1 MTQAVPLIDDC
12 FIRGQTPTTDNLLNV
27 HFEGS
32 LNDCAFHCRHYE
44 FCRGFSYNIEAKTCY
59 PKARFSYDKVATI
72 SSSGWISGPK
82 HLCGIILFFFFF
94 FMSTTSK
101 SQLKGI
107 RIHKRFI
114 LYKLHKISKIPKSSQ
129 SYFSVIFYSNIT
141 LQGTQ
146 SFTSL
151 KADLCQDR
159 TGFVFSTLCKISFKK
174 VLTLSHYEYV
184 S

>member
-1 MTQAVPLIDDC
+1 MCKKASNVIMTQAVPLIDDC

-82 HLCGIILFFFFF
+82 HLCGIKLFFF
-94 FMSTTSK
+94 
-101 SQLKGI
+101 
-107 RIHKRFI
+107 
-114 LYKLHKISKIPKSSQ
+114 SS
-129 SYFSVIFYSNIT
+129 
-141 LQGTQ
+141 
-146 SFTSL
+146 
-151 KADLCQDR
+151 LCQQPQKA
-159 TGFVFSTLCKISFKK
+159 S
-174 VLTLSHYEYV
+174 
-184 S
+184 

>member
-82 HLCGIILFFFFF
+82 HLCGIIYIFLFF

-101 SQLKGI
+101 SQLNGK
-107 RIHKRFI
+107 RIHKRGI
-114 LYKLHKISKIPKSSQ
+114 LYKLHKISKIPKSCQ
-129 SYFSVIFYSNIT
+129 SYFSVIFCKLY
-141 LQGTQ
+141 
-146 SFTSL
+146 FCKL
-151 KADLCQDR
+151 KQ
-159 TGFVFSTLCKISFKK
+159 
-174 VLTLSHYEYV
+174 Y
-184 S
+184 